1 MSIISASR
9 GSLEPASPELR
20 SEPAIVAGIARHT
33 FLGRRAQAHP
43 ATPRRDLARPSDV
56 DWLALVDDYDRI
68 RDHIEAVIPGFASF
82 NQRIKQGPFPLPN
95 AARERVFHTATGKA
109 NFVSSPLPRLELEP
123 GELVMMTM
131 RSHDQFNTTIYGL
144 DDRYRGIYGGR
155 RVILMQLDDMR
166 ERGLDAGQ
174 QVDVTSH
181 FAGVRRVAPGFTV
194 VPFKLPRGQ
203 AAMYYPEANVLVPVD
218 SVALRSNTPTSK
230 YVRITVARR

>member
-1 MSIISASR
+1 
-9 GSLEPASPELR
+9 
-20 SEPAIVAGIARHT
+20 V
-33 FLGRRAQAHP
+33 HP
-43 ATPRRDLARPSDV
+43 ATSRRDLARQRDV

-82 NQRIKQGPFPLPN
+82 NQRIKQGPFTLPN

-123 GELVMMTM
+123 GELVMMTI

-155 RVILMQLDDMR
+155 RVILMQVDDMR
-166 ERGLDAGQ
+166 ERGLDAGH

-230 YVRITVARR
+230 YVRITVARS